1 MNKRIEEDILLLP
14 NKPGVY
20 QMKNELGEIIY
31 IGKAK
36 NLKNRVSQYFLRP
49 QNGKTQA
56 MVSHVDH
63 FEIIITRSEKEAF
76 ILEMNLIQK
85 YLPRYNIL
93 LKDDKHYPYIA
104 LHKTKDPYISIARNL
119 KDKKCEYFGPYPLSS
134 NAYQMVDLLNKLFPL
149 RKCKNV
155 PKIPCLYYHLNQCL
169 APCINKINPDKY
181 DKIFDSIRK
190 FLKGDNKEVLLK
202 IKEKIL
208 YYSNNLDFENANE
221 YKKYLEAINHIND
234 RQNVEL
240 FDKIDR
246 DIFAY
251 TLDKNYLSLSIFIY
265 REGILIGKRNF
276 TYELVGETIEF
287 VSNLICQYYLYNKL
301 PDEIVIGNKEVSEK
315 ISSILEVKTIV
326 PTKGKLFELL
336 TLAKVNSK
344 EDLDEHFVSARL
356 NDNNLELL
364 ENLGNLLNIKTPYN
378 IELFDNSHLQGTNAI
393 GAMVSFV
400 NGEPCKKNYRKFN
413 IESYNSK
420 DDLMMMKE
428 VLFRRYKRLK
438 EENLALPDLIILDGG
453 LNQVHVGSQVLKEL
467 DLNINL
473 VGLVKNNSHRTSG
486 LVDKN
491 GKEYYFDDNK
501 ALFFLLT
508 RMQDEVHRYAISTHI
523 KKRNKSMFNSI
534 FDDIKGLGIKK
545 KELLTKLYP
554 TTEMLMGVTLDEL
567 EQVLPKDVAKT
578 LYLKIKEKYEQ
589 N

>member
-364 ENLGNLLNIKTPYN
+364 ENLLLSGFDKSTSVELITSSLIQQNAEMFATLDIAIIDLYQGTIEMMKSGACPTYIKHNKKVQLIKSASLPAGIVEQNNLQVFDRDIEAGEILLMCTDGILDSN
-378 IELFDNSHLQGTNAI
+378 IEYKNKELWVKYLLEDIETNNTKKIADLVLNEAIDNNFGKA
-393 GAMVSFV
+393 
-400 NGEPCKKNYRKFN
+400 
-413 IESYNSK
+413 K
-420 DDLMMMKE
+420 DDMSVIVCK
-428 VLFRRYKRLK
+428 
-438 EENLALPDLIILDGG
+438 
-453 LNQVHVGSQVLKEL
+453 
-467 DLNINL
+467 
-473 VGLVKNNSHRTSG
+473 
-486 LVDKN
+486 
-491 GKEYYFDDNK
+491 
-501 ALFFLLT
+501 FLEK
-508 RMQDEVHRYAISTHI
+508 DE
-523 KKRNKSMFNSI
+523 K
-534 FDDIKGLGIKK
+534 
-545 KELLTKLYP
+545 
-554 TTEMLMGVTLDEL
+554 
-567 EQVLPKDVAKT
+567 
-578 LYLKIKEKYEQ
+578 
-589 N
+589 

>member
-438 EENLALPDLIILDGG
+438 EENLTFPDLILIDGG
-453 LNQVHVGSQVLKEL
+453 RGQLNSAIEALKEL
-467 DLNINL
+467 DIKGQIIMSLAKRFEEIYLPNREEPVQLKDNDPARL
-473 VGLVKNNSHRTSG
+473 FLQKVRDETHRWVNTSHG
-486 LVDKN
+486 
-491 GKEYYFDDNK
+491 
-501 ALFFLLT
+501 
-508 RMQDEVHRYAISTHI
+508 
-523 KKRNKSMFNSI
+523 KKRSREMLKSELEN
-534 FDDIKGLGIKK
+534 IKGLGSKGM
-545 KELLTKLYP
+545 EKLYSHFINIENIKNASFESIRNIP
-554 TTEMLMGVTLDEL
+554 GISY
-567 EQVLPKDVAKT
+567 KVANNIYDYFHK
-578 LYLKIKEKYEQ
+578 
-589 N
+589 